1 MRLIDIKRN
10 VSIAHENFKPNLSTL
25 NAGCFFDNIKQ
36 TQIAIQALYDA
47 GLLEYSEFKI
57 DTYTEIMSLGVNRLK
72 IDSNLYNV
80 FSNEFKKIDAIINF
94 MFEWLNRYVP
104 AEETETT
111 VNIKLPKINDLSDF
125 SASALCIKKA
135 LSQIVSE
142 AGGNIKV
149 KQFDHGSFWLIIDVG
164 TMEAVKL
171 IGAIVTAAYA
181 TAKGVLNLLKTIEEL
196 KSLKLDNLDK
206 LNKLQEREFI
216 HKKAL
221 QEAEKINNKFYLQK
235 ENEDHTASNERCDRI
250 CVSITELVKLLRAGG
265 EVHPALESKKTIDD
279 IYPKYTTSLSF
290 TPITALLTQQDSS
303 DVKENDKQDE
313 PHSQR
318 TDDKQE

>member
-57 DTYTEIMSLGVNRLK
+57 DTYTEIMSFGVNRLK
-72 IDSNLYNV
+72 IDSNLYNI

-196 KSLKLDNLDK
+196 KSLKLDNLEK
-206 LNKLQEREFI
+206 LNKLQEREFD
-216 HKKAL
+216 
-221 QEAEKINNKFYLQK
+221 Y
-235 ENEDHTASNERCDRI
+235 
-250 CVSITELVKLLRAGG
+250 
-265 EVHPALESKKTIDD
+265 
-279 IYPKYTTSLSF
+279 
-290 TPITALLTQQDSS
+290 
-303 DVKENDKQDE
+303 
-313 PHSQR
+313 
-318 TDDKQE
+318 